1 MQAGTIVDTTIM
13 QIVVVIM
20 SKVHDSTSVKFDVDY
35 VLTYVQKMFALRE
48 MIKLQKEWEDEC

>member
-1 MQAGTIVDTTIM
+1 MQARTIVDTTIM
-13 QIVVVIM
+13 QIVVVIV

>member
-13 QIVVVIM
+13 QIVVVIV